1 MLLLTGKIGRAYL
14 VRNFFVYVPEGRNS
28 LHFFKLGAWLAG
40 MLITFFR
47 SERPHYAQ
55 RCFILKTHQM
65 LSVHTTPEEVENLTI
80 TGHFWFMFA
89 KNLVRELRFQ
99 PVLYLHEMK
108 SRHFQIPQPSGLK
121 SAGSKSFDFVTDKCG
136 GNPNHWNKTAFQI
149 SSDVILVCMLPINQL
164 VLQFL
169 LCSKISL
176 ARKCRITGSTQ
187 SCWVGRE

>member
-108 SRHFQIPQPSGLK
+108 SRHFQIPLVWKAPVRKASI
-121 SAGSKSFDFVTDKCG
+121 SWRISVAVTLTTEIK
-136 GNPNHWNKTAFQI
+136 
-149 SSDVILVCMLPINQL
+149 
-164 VLQFL
+164 L
-169 LCSKISL
+169 LFKFPP
-176 ARKCRITGSTQ
+176 T
-187 SCWVGRE
+187 WY

>member
-1 MLLLTGKIGRAYL
+1 MWCGRVYKLKILKMYGLMHRPAHY
-14 VRNFFVYVPEGRNS
+14 
-28 LHFFKLGAWLAG
+28 AG
-40 MLITFFR
+40 GIRKRITRFH
-47 SERPHYAQ
+47 SENASNAFRPHYTWGSWKPNNHRSFLIHVCEKLGQGAPFST
-55 RCFILKTHQM
+55 C
-65 LSVHTTPEEVENLTI
+65 
-80 TGHFWFMFA
+80 
-89 KNLVRELRFQ
+89 
-99 PVLYLHEMK
+99 PVSTRNEK
-108 SRHFQIPQPSGLK
+108 PAFSNSSGLK
-121 SAGSKSFDFVTDKCG
+121 SAGSKSFDFVTHKCG